1 MKIPKDRIRRATYTK
16 GGGNGSWLAQ
26 GLSGWFGLNVTIT
39 NNYNKRHRM
48 KLRMYEQDYIIY
60 RYDGSYAK
68 THIRHLVAKKS
79 SRISLWMVG
88 HRM

>member
-60 RYDGSYAK
+60 RA
-68 THIRHLVAKKS
+68 
-79 SRISLWMVG
+79 VG
-88 HRM
+88 MTVRMQNAH

>member
-60 RYDGSYAK
+60 RAVGIAPLAGTEMPK
-68 THIRHLVAKKS
+68 AATPTGVQRLIRK
-79 SRISLWMVG
+79 
-88 HRM
+88 